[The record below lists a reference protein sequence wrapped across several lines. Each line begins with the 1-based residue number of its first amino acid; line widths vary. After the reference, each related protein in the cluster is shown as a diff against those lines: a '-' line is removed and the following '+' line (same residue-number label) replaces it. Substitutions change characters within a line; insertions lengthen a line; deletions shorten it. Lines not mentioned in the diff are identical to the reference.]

1 MSKDAPLPTVGMAGQ
16 DQVYGI
22 GDERKKLRMVREQ
35 DMIASLTGE
44 GGKPLCFRLMIP
56 GMNSSAYT
64 ADAFLTWITVG
75 TTGFGSES
83 SIVRNVTGGQ
93 TGKNNLFPAHSDR
106 SPVVVKYC
114 HAGGADHVQILLV
127 QHPLVVTQ
135 GEEGRGE
142 GSTGCQEG

>member
-22 GDERKKLRMVREQ
+22 GDERKILRMVREQ
-35 DMIASLTGE
+35 DMIASSTGE
-44 GGKPLCFRLMIP
+44 GGKPLCFWLMIP

-93 TGKNNLFPAHSDR
+93 TG
-106 SPVVVKYC
+106 
-114 HAGGADHVQILLV
+114 
-127 QHPLVVTQ
+127 
-135 GEEGRGE
+135 
-142 GSTGCQEG
+142 

>member
-22 GDERKKLRMVREQ
+22 GDERKILRMVREQ

-83 SIVRNVTGGQ
+83 SIVRDITGGQ
-93 TGKNNLFPAHSDR
+93 TG
-106 SPVVVKYC
+106 
-114 HAGGADHVQILLV
+114 
-127 QHPLVVTQ
+127 
-135 GEEGRGE
+135 
-142 GSTGCQEG
+142 

>member
-1 MSKDAPLPTVGMAGQ
+1 MPKDAPLPTVGMAGQ

-22 GDERKKLRMVREQ
+22 GDERKILRMVREQ

-44 GGKPLCFRLMIP
+44 GGKPLCFRIMIP

-83 SIVRNVTGGQ
+83 SIVRNGAGGQ
-93 TGKNNLFPAHSDR
+93 S
-106 SPVVVKYC
+106 V
-114 HAGGADHVQILLV
+114 
-127 QHPLVVTQ
+127 
-135 GEEGRGE
+135 
-142 GSTGCQEG
+142 

>member
-1 MSKDAPLPTVGMAGQ
+1 MAEDAPLPTVSMTGQ
-16 DQVYGI
+16 DQVDGI
-22 GDERKKLRMVREQ
+22 GDERKIFRMVREQ

-44 GGKPLCFRLMIP
+44 GGKPLCFRLMIL

-93 TGKNNLFPAHSDR
+93 TG
-106 SPVVVKYC
+106 
-114 HAGGADHVQILLV
+114 
-127 QHPLVVTQ
+127 
-135 GEEGRGE
+135 
-142 GSTGCQEG
+142 